1 MRRWTRSC
9 LPSPSI
15 PFTKGQMGQQE
26 MRTEFEPKDIERI
39 ADMVIEKLLPFIQ
52 DQVHEKPI
60 SVAADKGNIKK
71 EKAGLIREY
80 KPRMLSVRES
90 SGYLGIAEKTLRN
103 RLGLKT
109 ENPFPVKSKHIGGK
123 VLFDVKDLDAYL
135 DKLPTT

>member
-1 MRRWTRSC
+1 LKSVSRARVYLVM
-9 LPSPSI
+9 PSI
-15 PFTKGQMGQQE
+15 PFTKGQTGQQE

-39 ADMVIEKLLPFIQ
+39 ADMVVEKLIPLIQ
-52 DQVHEKPI
+52 DQQPKKALI
-60 SVAADKGNIKK
+60 SIDRDTKK
-71 EKAGLIREY
+71 ENRNIIRER

-90 SGYLGIAEKTLRN
+90 AGYLGIAEKTLRN
-103 RLGLKT
+103 RSGAKA

>member
-1 MRRWTRSC
+1 MKAELT
-9 LPSPSI
+9 I
-15 PFTKGQMGQQE
+15 PQE
-26 MRTEFEPKDIERI
+26 LIEQI
-39 ADMVIEKLLPFIQ
+39 ADRVLQKMLPFFQ
-52 DQVHEKPI
+52 NQRPEKTIIAI
-60 SVAADKGNIKK
+60 SRDTKK
-71 EKAGLIREY
+71 EKQNNTRER

-90 SGYLGIAEKTLRN
+90 AGYLGIAEKTLRN